1 MLKRRS
7 KGRYLSIM
15 HADESS
21 NSVNAITKRFSE
33 LFGTIAVEK
42 AAIRL
47 VQRGVN
53 ESIIKCR
60 LEQLENVLVAITLTD
75 PPVVTIAMS
84 GSIRQIRRRTQQY
97 SRSLTGGSRTLE
109 HQKTNTNSL
118 SAQ

>member
-33 LFGTIAVEK
+33 LFGTIALEK

-84 GSIRQIRRRTQQY
+84 GSIRRLRRRRQRIFA
-97 SRSLTGGSRTLE
+97 RSLAGGSSTLE
-109 HQKTNTNSL
+109 HQKTNKY
-118 SAQ
+118 